1 MIDLAIIIVLPKFG
15 FLVWA
20 LVALL
25 VSNGCSSRVHQFP
38 ITWSPRDRL
47 KSMAGI
53 CTYIGRVK
61 GFSRFAFKIFK
72 FKQIRGCV
80 ISP

>member
-20 LVALL
+20 LVAHL
-25 VSNGCSSRVHQFP
+25 VSNGCSSHVHRFP

-47 KSMAGI
+47 ESMAGI
-53 CTYIGRVK
+53 YVADLFIASK
-61 GFSRFAFKIFK
+61 
-72 FKQIRGCV
+72 
-80 ISP
+80 

>member
-1 MIDLAIIIVLPKFG
+1 MCPRLGEMMPKGWGDNAQAVGNTSLCSFLYLVDYIVPYSYCKLTI
-15 FLVWA
+15 
-20 LVALL
+20 
-25 VSNGCSSRVHQFP
+25 CS
-38 ITWSPRDRL
+38 
-47 KSMAGI
+47 
-53 CTYIGRVK
+53 YIGRVK

>member
-20 LVALL
+20 LVARFM
-25 VSNGCSSRVHQFP
+25 SNGCSSHVHRFP

-47 KSMAGI
+47 ESMAGI
-53 CTYIGRVK
+53 YVADLFIASK
-61 GFSRFAFKIFK
+61 
-72 FKQIRGCV
+72 
-80 ISP
+80 